1 MSGPRRVIA
10 GAAGQ
15 HLSQGSY
22 GATNTCGDAAREKT
36 VGEGRSAGGGGLA
49 FLCSMPWLIEG
60 RSSVRGRV
68 ASREFTPPGTCA
80 SDILRGLWPRY
91 DPYPPSILPS
101 STGLSGNSLSRPS
114 RRQLW
119 RNALSAA
126 MGTILCTVTCPRPVA
141 VAPPAEAPP
150 STGDLPPSFHIQSSR
165 RITFRNTRREHQLQ
179 GAHPHPKS
187 FMTRSLR

>member
-68 ASREFTPPGTCA
+68 ASREFNPPGTRV
-80 SDILRGLWPRY
+80 SDIFARGYGRDMAHILAVSCTHQPGYLAIPSPARLGGNSGETPSLPLWELSSARSRARVRWQSPRPQKLLHAPVTSPHHSTFSPRAESLSGTHAENISSRGL
-91 DPYPPSILPS
+91 
-101 STGLSGNSLSRPS
+101 
-114 RRQLW
+114 
-119 RNALSAA
+119 
-126 MGTILCTVTCPRPVA
+126 
-141 VAPPAEAPP
+141 
-150 STGDLPPSFHIQSSR
+150 
-165 RITFRNTRREHQLQ
+165 TRTLNH
-179 GAHPHPKS
+179 S
-187 FMTRSLR
+187 